1 MASDLLPKIV
11 AQLLA
16 RTKSTSD
23 LSNEQIARILQREKV
38 LEMQAVKDKLEE
50 QEALNWEH
58 FCGLAANWK
67 TADHLSEFLSKI
79 KSKMLTGNYELDGL
93 PLADWVELA
102 EVRIEQLNP
111 FNRIKPAV
119 DDAKD
124 RDKD

>member
-1 MASDLLPKIV
+1 
-11 AQLLA
+11 
-16 RTKSTSD
+16 
-23 LSNEQIARILQREKV
+23 
-38 LEMQAVKDKLEE
+38 MQAVKDKQEE